1 MHVSPWWYFSKEDRY
16 MVGWDGH
23 AFMRYSYLKRRREL
37 NSDGVG
43 NCPETSPERLTCTFD
58 FY

>member
-1 MHVSPWWYFSKEDRY
+1 